1 MRVLHIVASGQRRGA
16 EVFASALVGC
26 LARDGVEQR
35 VAVVRGGDRE
45 VRFDAPTAVL
55 GGSGPLVPGVKLE
68 IAAVGK
74 LRRAVARFRPD
85 VVQAHGGEALKYAMA
100 AASGNGRRIV
110 YRRIGDS
117 LQFRGSPLRVRAYGG
132 LMKRSARVV
141 AVAETLRTELVE
153 RFGLAPSQV
162 VTIPNGVDLSVA
174 EPSRP
179 RTEIRDA
186 LGISQDAQVVLSLGA
201 LTWEKDPLGHIQIV
215 GCAAAE
221 RPRLVHVLAGDGPMR
236 AELQAEVDRRGVQDR
251 TLVLGSRDDVADLL
265 AASDVMLLA
274 SRTEGMPASVIE
286 AGAAGIPVVGYALSG
301 VPDVVV
307 DGESGSLVRAGDAR
321 ALSRALA
328 ELLDDEGERTR
339 MGRLAR
345 ERCRARFD
353 IRAVAPRYLRLY
365 QDVSLT
371 A

>member
-1 MRVLHIVASGQRRGA
+1 MKVLHVVASSERRGA
-16 EVFASALVGC
+16 EVFASALVASLGPEV
-26 LARDGVEQR
+26 DQR
-35 VAVVRGGDRE
+35 VAVLHSRRGHR
-45 VRFDAPTAVL
+45 VSFSAPTTEIVTGMHL
-55 GGSGPLVPGVKLE
+55 PGIRMSAAGVWNLKRA
-68 IAAVGK
+68 IASYG
-74 LRRAVARFRPD
+74 PD
-85 VVQAHGGEALKYAMA
+85 VIQAHGGEPLKYAMA

-117 LQFRGSPLRVRAYGG
+117 LQFQGSLLRVRAYAG

-174 EPSRP
+174 EPSRS
-179 RTEIRDA
+179 RTEVRDA

-215 GCAAAE
+215 EHAAAE
-221 RPRLVHVLAGDGPMR
+221 RPRLVHVLAGDGPLR
-236 AELQAEVDRRGVQDR
+236 AELQAEVDRRGLKDR

-286 AGAAGIPVVGYALSG
+286 AGAAGLPVVGYALSG

-307 DGESGSLVRAGDAR
+307 DGESGSLVREGDAG
-321 ALSRALA
+321 ALSRALG

-339 MGRLAR
+339 MGRFAR

-365 QDVSLT
+365 REVSVT